1 MTTKN
6 AEVTATDAET
16 DAGMTATNAVK
27 VAEKLGSVRQLSPE
41 KQAEIKRLR
50 KKFYVPLTSVTN
62 LHDWLDTRRLAG
74 ESGIVEGDSG
84 VGKTMGSMAYKLR
97 VPVQPQSGKQRHMP
111 VVYWEVTPNC
121 GPKQC
126 HKGLLQAM
134 GNRALQGSTEDL
146 RDRSLETLELRR
158 TETLILDEA
167 NRFKYE
173 TLAELSYIYNTEDLE
188 LSIIL
193 VGTNRLTTLIS
204 RDEQVDGRFGFRY
217 HFDRMSPK
225 EFEQTVAIWE
235 KQVLKLPQPSGLTSK
250 ESIQSLARAT
260 KYSLRALDA
269 ILRSAAIEAVIQG
282 SPKITKDILKLA
294 IANHKQA
301 GKKRK

>member
-1 MTTKN
+1 M
-6 AEVTATDAET
+6 TATDAET
-16 DAGMTATNAVK
+16 TATNAGK
-27 VAEKLGSVRQLSPE
+27 VAEKLGVIKQLSLE

-50 KKFYVPLTSVTN
+50 KKSYVPLASVAT
-62 LHDWLDTRRLAG
+62 LHNWLDTRRLAM

-97 VPVQPQSGKQRHMP
+97 VPVEAQSGKQRHMP

-121 GPKQC
+121 GPKQF
-126 HKGLLQAM
+126 HKGLLEAM
-134 GNRALQGSTEDL
+134 GNRALHGSTEEL
-146 RDRSLETLELRR
+146 RVRSLDTLELRR

-173 TLAELSYIYNTEDLE
+173 TLAELSYIYNTEDIE

-193 VGTNRLTTLIS
+193 VGTHRLTTLIT

-217 HFDRMSPK
+217 HFDKMNPT
-225 EFEQTVAIWE
+225 EFVNTIGVWE
-235 KQVLKLPQPSGLTSK
+235 KNLLRLPEPSELASK
-250 ESIQSLARAT
+250 EVINLLAKAT
-260 KYSLRALDA
+260 NYSLRALDD
-269 ILRSAAIEAVIQG
+269 ILRSAAIEAVIQD
-282 SPKITKDILKLA
+282 SPKITKAVLQMA
-294 IANHKQA
+294 IANRKQS